1 MARNSKD
8 EEGGVKGKKKSKH
21 IGLIAFL
28 VIILVLGY
36 IAFTYGSLPYAFL
49 TAKNHSFGALTS
61 IMLAKLNSAKAVNV
75 SYNGSVTV
83 NKLDPYVAVTYQKHG
98 ITTFIDLKISH
109 RNGNADEVSANLTNL
124 TQPGMVCRTYYRGS
138 NYSGISINGPFCTRE
153 RPYIPFLNLTDE
165 IVNLQTLNN
174 LSIKKFGLQSYH
186 GQPCY
191 FINGTA
197 NVMINGA
204 LFGASGYVPSSVS
217 FDGCVSAQYNVPL
230 DFGGT
235 ANTTNG
241 TTVRF
246 YFEESHFS
254 YYAGSVYT

>member
-1 MARNSKD
+1 MAKNSKD
-8 EEGGVKGKKKSKH
+8 EEGGVKVKKKSKH

-83 NKLDPYVAVTYQKHG
+83 NKSDPEVLFNYYKNG
-98 ITTFIDLKISH
+98 NTTFIYLEISH

-124 TQPGMVCRTYYRGS
+124 TQPGMVCRTYYRGNS
-138 NYSGISINGPFCTRE
+138 SIGPFCTRE
-153 RPYIPFLNLTDE
+153 RPYLQFLNLTDE

-174 LSIKKFGLQSYH
+174 VSIKNLGLQLYH

-191 FINGTA
+191 SINGTA
-197 NVMINGA
+197 NVMINGT
-204 LFGASGYVPSSVS
+204 LFGASGYVPSSVN
-217 FDGCVSAQYNVPL
+217 FHGCVSAQYNVPL
-230 DFGGT
+230 YFAGS

-241 TTVRF
+241 TTVIFDFVGSRF
-246 YFEESHFS
+246 NFGGNVF
-254 YYAGSVYT
+254 T